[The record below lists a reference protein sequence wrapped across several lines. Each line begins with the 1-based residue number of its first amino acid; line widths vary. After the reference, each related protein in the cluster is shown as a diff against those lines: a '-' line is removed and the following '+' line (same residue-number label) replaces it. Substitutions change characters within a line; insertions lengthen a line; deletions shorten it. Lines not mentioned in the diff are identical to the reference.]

1 MPDTQV
7 TQQNTKAQDIL
18 KNISKG
24 DLDINKLI
32 KFVKDGHKLDN
43 FAMRQLIEKL
53 RNENGFDDSKLLT
66 LYLELDKMVED
77 GLVNNDFINKLD
89 LK

>member
-1 MPDTQV
+1 M
-7 TQQNTKAQDIL
+7 
-18 KNISKG
+18 
-24 DLDINKLI
+24 
-32 KFVKDGHKLDN
+32 KDGHKLDN